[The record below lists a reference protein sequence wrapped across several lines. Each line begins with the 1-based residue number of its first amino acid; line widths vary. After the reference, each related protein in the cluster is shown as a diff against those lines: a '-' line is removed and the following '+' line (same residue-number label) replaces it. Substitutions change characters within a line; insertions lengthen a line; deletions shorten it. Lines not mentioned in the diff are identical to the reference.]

1 MTTPQ
6 HNPREEGLNPQL
18 IRLRNVLERTGL
30 GRSSI
35 YALVKNGEFP
45 QPVHLTAR
53 AVAWVADE
61 VDQWCEARIAARDSE
76 ATT

>member
-35 YALVKNGEFP
+35 YALVKMASSRSQF
-45 QPVHLTAR
+45 T
-53 AVAWVADE
+53 
-61 VDQWCEARIAARDSE
+61 
-76 ATT
+76 